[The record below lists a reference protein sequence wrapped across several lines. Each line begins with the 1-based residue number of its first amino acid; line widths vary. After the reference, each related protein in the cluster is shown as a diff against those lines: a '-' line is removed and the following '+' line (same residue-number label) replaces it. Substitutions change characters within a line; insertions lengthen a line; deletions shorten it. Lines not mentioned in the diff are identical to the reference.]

1 MTRFLKGY
9 FMKRAISILL
19 IAVSVLL
26 CLCSCG
32 EKEVQSGENGYS
44 FTDDSGRT
52 VTVNSHERVATLLG
66 SYADIWM
73 LAGGTVC
80 ASADDAWV
88 DLNLPMPD
96 DAVNLGKS
104 HSPSKDELLAANPD
118 LVLASSKLSGHLE
131 MRETL
136 ENAGITVAY
145 FDVSDFEDFL
155 RMLKICTDI
164 TGKHELYEK
173 YGTAQKAEI
182 DAILERSKAQPAQK
196 VLVMKVSAST
206 IKAKN
211 TSGTMLGGM
220 LKDFGCINIADSDSS
235 LLENLSIESIIQ
247 QNPEKIFFVQ
257 MGDNVDGTKK
267 NVEKLFSENPLWNE
281 LDAVKNGKVYYMEK
295 ELYNMKPNARFA
307 EAYEKL
313 EKILYE
319 E

>member
-1 MTRFLKGY
+1 
-9 FMKRAISILL
+9 MKRAISILL

>member
-1 MTRFLKGY
+1 
-9 FMKRAISILL
+9 
-19 IAVSVLL
+19 
-26 CLCSCG
+26 
-32 EKEVQSGENGYS
+32 
-44 FTDDSGRT
+44 
-52 VTVNSHERVATLLG
+52 
-66 SYADIWM
+66 
-73 LAGGTVC
+73 
-80 ASADDAWV
+80 
-88 DLNLPMPD
+88 
-96 DAVNLGKS
+96 
-104 HSPSKDELLAANPD
+104 
-118 LVLASSKLSGHLE
+118 
-131 MRETL
+131 
-136 ENAGITVAY
+136 
-145 FDVSDFEDFL
+145 
-155 RMLKICTDI
+155 
-164 TGKHELYEK
+164 
-173 YGTAQKAEI
+173 
-182 DAILERSKAQPAQK
+182 
-196 VLVMKVSAST
+196 MKVSAST

>member
-1 MTRFLKGY
+1 
-9 FMKRAISILL
+9 MKRAISILL

-32 EKEVQSGENGYS
+32 EKEVQSGESGYS

-73 LAGGTVC
+73 LAGGAVC
-80 ASADDAWV
+80 ASADDAWE
-88 DLNLPMPD
+88 DLNLSMPE

-145 FDVSDFEDFL
+145 FDVSDFEGFL
-155 RMLKICTDI
+155 HMLKICTDI
-164 TGKHELYEK
+164 TGKPELYEK